1 MNVIWYKLWADL
13 WDNKVRTLLAVLSI
27 AAGTFAV
34 GAVFGMADQL
44 LAGMDAAHQAVTPS
58 HLNLNLERRIERE
71 TAIRLESIPG
81 LKEVEVLN
89 QITVRYKTSPEADW
103 KPGLLVM
110 RDDYEAMT
118 YDLLELKQ
126 GQWPHR
132 NAIGIDR
139 SASDFFGINL
149 GDKVIFELDQT
160 DRALAVTGKIRH
172 PFVPPPA
179 FGGEARFFVD
189 AQGMERFGVP
199 EGEFSSLLVQVE
211 PYSQA
216 LAEQVASE
224 IKDRLAK
231 ENIGVANVIYQNP
244 TEHWG
249 RVFIE
254 GFNFVLQILA
264 VVSLFVSAILV
275 TNTLSALITQQIN
288 QIGIIKAVG
297 GSTWAIL
304 SVYLSGVLVYG
315 LLAFVVSV
323 GPGAFVAF
331 TLTRTFLNLFNI
343 DFDTFRLSGLAVW
356 LQVMAALV
364 TPLLAALWPILKGAA
379 TTVRE
384 AIASYG
390 LGGDF
395 GHTAFDRAV
404 DALSQRLLPS
414 SYAIAL
420 NNMFRRKGRLLL
432 TQLVLI
438 TAGTMFVMTI
448 SLAQSTDLTVTN
460 DLNRRGYDIRIS
472 FEERQRADR
481 MIKMAETLPEV
492 TATEMWLTQ
501 PASLLK
507 EGQRLRDAGVG
518 VVVSGVPLGSDMIR
532 PLLTAGRWL
541 QPGDERAIVIFQ
553 ETAEDQNLK
562 VGDTVTLDL
571 GEFGDDTW
579 QVVGIFQTVLADG
592 FGGDPLYAPLEPLAE
607 ATKKHSRGSQIL
619 IKTNLQ
625 EPAAIAALSDRL
637 KTLYE
642 ARQRDVDLNGSGTT
656 FEDREFADSQYAIN
670 INMLL
675 ALALIMALVGGIGL
689 MGALSISVVER
700 TREIGVMRAVGA
712 KSRTIMGMLVMEGAL
727 QGLVSW
733 LVAVPLSYLI
743 GRPVA
748 EQMGQIMLNANLD
761 YAYSYG
767 AVGLWLGLVLLI
779 SILAS
784 VLPARSATQISVR
797 ESLAYA

>member
-1 MNVIWYKLWADL
+1 MSVIWYKLWSDL

-27 AAGTFAV
+27 SAGTFAV

-44 LAGMDAAHQAVTPS
+44 LSGMDAAHQAVHPS
-58 HLNLNLERRIERE
+58 HLNLNLEQRIDRE
-71 TAIRLESIPG
+71 TALRLESIPG
-81 LKEVEVLN
+81 VKGVEVLN
-89 QITVRYKTSPEADW
+89 QLTVRYKTEPDTAW
-103 KPGLLVM
+103 QPGLLVM

-118 YDLLELKQ
+118 YDLLELKE
-126 GQWPHR
+126 GIWPHR
-132 NAIGIDR
+132 NKIGIDR
-139 SASDFFGINL
+139 SASAFFDIEI

-160 DRALAVTGKIRH
+160 DRALEVTGKIRH

-189 AQGMERFGVP
+189 AQSMERFGP
-199 EGEFSSLLVQVE
+199 PAGEFSTLLVQVE
-211 PYSQA
+211 PYSRPR
-216 LAEQVASE
+216 AEQVASE

-231 ENIGVANVIYQNP
+231 ENIGVSNVIYQNP
-244 TEHWG
+244 SEHWG
-249 RVFIE
+249 RIFIE

-275 TNTLSALITQQIN
+275 TNTLSALITQQTN

-297 GSTWAIL
+297 GSTWTIL
-304 SVYLSGVLVYG
+304 TVYLSGVLVYG
-315 LLAFVVSV
+315 LLAFLVSV
-323 GPGAFVAF
+323 GPGAYVAF
-331 TLTRTFLNLFNI
+331 TLTKTFLNLFNI
-343 DFDTFRLSGLAVW
+343 DYDTFHISRLAVS
-356 LQVMAALV
+356 LQVLAALV
-364 TPLLAALWPILKGAA
+364 TPLLAACWPILKGAA

-390 LGGDF
+390 LGGSF
-395 GHTAFDRAV
+395 GHSAFDRGI
-404 DALSQRLLPS
+404 DGLSQRLLPS

-438 TAGTMFVMTI
+438 IAGTMFLIVV
-448 SLAQSTDLTVTN
+448 SLAQSTNLTVTN

-472 FEERQRADR
+472 FEDRQRADR
-481 MIKMAETLPEV
+481 VSKMAEALPEV
-492 TATEMWLTQ
+492 AATEVWLTQ

-507 EGQRLRDAGVG
+507 AEQRLREAGVG
-518 VVVSGVPLGSDMIR
+518 VVVNGLPLGSEMVR
-532 PLLTAGRWL
+532 PLIIAGRWL
-541 QPGDERAIVIFQ
+541 QPGDDKTIVIFQ
-553 ETAEDQNLK
+553 ETAEDNNIK

-579 QVVGIFQTVLADG
+579 QVVGIFQTVLTDG
-592 FGGDPLYAPLEPLAE
+592 FGGDPLYAPLQALAD
-607 ATKKHSRGSQIL
+607 ATKKHSRGTQIL
-619 IKTNLQ
+619 VRTHNNN
-625 EPAAIAALSDRL
+625 PATIAAVSDHL

-656 FEDREFADSQYAIN
+656 AEDREFADSQYAIN

-712 KSRTIMGMLVMEGAL
+712 KSRTILGMLVMEGAL

-733 LVAVPLSYLI
+733 LVAVPLSFIL
-743 GRPVA
+743 GRPLA
-748 EQMGQIMLNANLD
+748 EQMGQIMLNTNLD

-767 AVGLWLGLVLLI
+767 AVALWLLIVLGI
-779 SILAS
+779 SGLAS
-784 VLPARSATQISVR
+784 VLPARNATRISVR